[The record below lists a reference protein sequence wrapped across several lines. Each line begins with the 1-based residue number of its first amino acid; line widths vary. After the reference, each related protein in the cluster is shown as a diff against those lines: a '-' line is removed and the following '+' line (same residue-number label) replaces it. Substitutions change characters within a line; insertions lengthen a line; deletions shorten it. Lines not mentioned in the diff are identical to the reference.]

1 MDQDLDK
8 SKPPSTSYRETF
20 SRHRKLLCMPV
31 ILGALA
37 AAFFLFGTGKTYKS
51 TASLWV
57 DTAPPAPSSV
67 GSNATTSLA
76 EPPAAA
82 EQAILGELLA
92 TRAFAASVAQTASPG
107 KSSGSADATGET
119 AAQLV
124 GTGQVASTVPGGQV
138 LQISYSAPSPAM
150 AESVLG
156 ALITQLRTYTDR
168 LTAHHDQATV
178 AYDREQAKTAETA
191 LTTASSN
198 VTAYHAQHPQT
209 TLADPNYASLVAA
222 ENNAATQ
229 LSQANTALSQAGT
242 GQGWSIQVTDPPSPA
257 ITTPLRK
264 SKIAEVILAGML
276 GGLLVSFLAV
286 VALTPAKKE
295 VWEDEL
301 AIGGPLVPDVPP
313 ADPFHAPSPAV
324 PTAPAQSAPAAT
336 GAGGLRALLGERR
349 FQGRIS
355 AAPTEDED
363 ELANGGPL
371 VPDVPP
377 ADPFHAPPPAVPPAP
392 AQSIPPVT
400 GAGELRVL
408 LGERRFQFRTSAAP
422 TEDK

>member
-67 GSNATTSLA
+67 GANATTSLA

-107 KSSGSADATGET
+107 KSLGSADATAET

-138 LQISYSAPSPAM
+138 LQISYSASSPAM
-150 AESVLG
+150 AETVLG

-168 LTAHHDQATV
+168 LTAQHDQSTV
-178 AYDREQAKTAETA
+178 AYDREQAKAAETA
-191 LTTASSN
+191 LTTARSN
-198 VTAYHAQHPQT
+198 VTAYQAQHPRAS
-209 TLADPNYASLVAA
+209 LADPNYASLVAA
-222 ENNAATQ
+222 EGNATTQ

-242 GQGWSIQVTDPPSPA
+242 GEGWLIQVTDPPSPA
-257 ITTPLRK
+257 STTPLRK

-301 AIGGPLVPDVPP
+301 AIVGPLVPDVPPAGSFHAPSPAVPTASAQSTRAVTGAGELRGLLRERRFQARTSAAPTEDEDELAIGGPLVPDVPP

-324 PTAPAQSAPAAT
+324 PTASAQSTPA
-336 GAGGLRALLGERR
+336 
-349 FQGRIS
+349 
-355 AAPTEDED
+355 
-363 ELANGGPL
+363 
-371 VPDVPP
+371 
-377 ADPFHAPPPAVPPAP
+377 
-392 AQSIPPVT
+392 VT
-400 GAGELRVL
+400 GAGKLRVL
-408 LGERRFQFRTSAAP
+408 LGERRFQVRTSAAP
-422 TEDK
+422 AEDK